1 MVDRLRALWARIRE
15 WWDRFTTRQ
24 KTWIVI
30 GASVVLLT
38 IIILVTVLTRPRYSP
53 LITAETTKEASDIV
67 ALLEGDS
74 ITYRISQD
82 GLKID
87 VLEQQLSQAELLLG
101 ANDIPAVGYSIDNVT
116 SGGFSTTEADKQK
129 KYVVYLESRL
139 ENNFIKNFN
148 AIKNA
153 YVELNIPDNDGTLIR
168 SEEEASASILL
179 ELTDPQAF
187 TEDNAAYLA
196 KAVATAIG
204 NKTTERIQIMD
215 TDGNML
221 FSGGDD
227 ATISGMAT
235 TQLNTKTKA
244 EALVKKEV
252 KSVLLGTNQYDTV
265 EVATNLV
272 LDFSQEE
279 DTTHL
284 YYAPDGQA
292 QGVLSHRDTYA
303 AENVNGTAGV
313 PGTDTNNDETT
324 YVIQDNTNSSSSVE
338 EESYDYLPNERI
350 TKRTSTPGVVD
361 YGASS
366 ISVTAIDYNIIRE
379 EDADTQGLLDD
390 MTWEEYKL
398 ANAASQ
404 PLEVTDEMIDIV
416 AMATGISRENIAMVA
431 YVEPIFFDREGSLVS
446 LTDVLQIVLILL
458 ILGLL
463 AFVILRSMRQQKQPE
478 DETVEE
484 LSVEQ
489 LLESQPDLDSLDN
502 IEVEEGSELKRLIE
516 KFVEDNPEAAAILLR
531 NWLAE
536 DFA

>member
-24 KTWIVI
+24 KTWIII

-53 LITAETTKEASDIV
+53 LITAESTKEASDIV
-67 ALLEGDS
+67 ALLEGDT
-74 ITYRISQD
+74 ITYRISND

-116 SGGFSTTEADKQK
+116 SGGFSTTESDKQK
-129 KYVVYLESRL
+129 KYVLYLESRL
-139 ENNFIKNFN
+139 ESQFLKNFA

-153 YVELNIPDNDGTLIR
+153 HVELKIPDNDGTLIR
-168 SEEEASASILL
+168 SEEEASAWILL
-179 ELTDPQAF
+179 ELNDPQAF

-204 NKTTERIQIMD
+204 NKTAENIQILD
-215 TDGNML
+215 TEGNLL
-221 FSGGDD
+221 FSGGDE

-252 KSVLLGTNQYDTV
+252 KTVLLGTNQYDSV

-313 PGTDTNNDETT
+313 PGTDSNDETT
-324 YVIQDNTNSSSSVE
+324 YVIQDNTNSSSTVE

-379 EDADTQGLLDD
+379 EDARTQGLLDD
-390 MTWEEYKL
+390 LSWEEYKL
-398 ANAASQ
+398 ANAASE

-416 AMATGISRENIAMVA
+416 AKATGISRENIAMVA
-431 YVEPIFFDREGSLVS
+431 YVEPLFFDREGSLVS

-489 LLESQPDLDSLDN
+489 LLESQPDLEALDN

>member
-1 MVDRLRALWARIRE
+1 MVERLRALWARIRE
-15 WWDRFTTRQ
+15 WWNRFTTRQ
-24 KTWIVI
+24 KTLIIV

-38 IIILVTVLTRPRYSP
+38 VIILITVFTRPRYAP
-53 LITAETTKEASDIV
+53 LITAESTKEASEIID
-67 ALLEGDS
+67 LLEGEN
-74 ITYRISQD
+74 ITYQTSRD

-87 VLEQQLSQAELLLG
+87 VLEQQISQAELLLG

-129 KYVVYLESRL
+129 KYVLYLESRL

-204 NKTTERIQIMD
+204 NKTTEQIQIMD
-215 TDGNML
+215 TEGNML

-227 ATISGMAT
+227 ATITGMAT

-272 LDFSQEE
+272 LDFSQRE

-284 YYAPDGQA
+284 YYAPEGQA

-313 PGTDTNNDETT
+313 PGTDSNDETT
-324 YVIQDNTNSSSSVE
+324 YVIPDNTNSSSTVE

-350 TKRTSTPGVVD
+350 TKETSTPGVVD
-361 YGASS
+361 YAQSS
-366 ISVTAIDYNIIRE
+366 VSVTAINYNILRE
-379 EDADTQGLLDD
+379 EDARTQGLLDD
-390 MTWEEYKL
+390 ISWDEYKL

-416 AMATGISRENIAMVA
+416 AKATGIARENIAMVA
-431 YVEPIFFDREGSLVS
+431 YTEPIFFDREAGVN
-446 LTDVLQIVLILL
+446 LTDVLQIILILL

-463 AFVILRSMRQQKQPE
+463 AFVILRSMRQQKSPE
-478 DETVEE
+478 DEAVEE

-489 LLESQPDLDSLDN
+489 LLESQPDLENLEN
-502 IEVEEGSELKRLIE
+502 IEVEESSELKRLIE

-531 NWLAE
+531 NWLSE

>member
-15 WWDRFTTRQ
+15 WWDRFTTKQ
-24 KTWIVI
+24 KTWIII
-30 GASVVLLT
+30 GASVVILT
-38 IIILVTVLTRPRYSP
+38 IAILVTVLTRPRYAP
-53 LITAETTKEASDIV
+53 LITAESTKEASEII
-67 ALLEGDS
+67 ALLEGDN
-74 ITYRISQD
+74 ITYQTSRD

-87 VLEQQLSQAELLLG
+87 VLEQQISQAELLLG

-116 SGGFSTTEADKQK
+116 NGGFSTTEADKQK
-129 KYVVYLESRL
+129 KYILYLESRL
-139 ENNFIKNFN
+139 ENNIKSFN
-148 AIKNA
+148 AIRNA
-153 YVELNIPDNDGTLIR
+153 RVELNIPDNDGTLIR
-168 SEEEASASILL
+168 SEEEASAFILIDR
-179 ELTDPQAF
+179 TDPQAF

-196 KAVATAIG
+196 KAIATAIG
-204 NKTTERIQIMD
+204 NKTTEQIQIMD
-215 TDGNML
+215 FDGNML

-227 ATISGMAT
+227 ASISGMAT
-235 TQLNTKTKA
+235 TQLGMKTKA
-244 EALVKKEV
+244 EAQVKKEV
-252 KSVLLGTNQYDTV
+252 RTVLLGTNQYDRI

-272 LDFSQEE
+272 LDFSQKE

-284 YYAPDGQA
+284 YYAPEGQA
-292 QGVLSHRDTYA
+292 QGVLSHKDTYA

-313 PGTDTNNDETT
+313 PGTDTNDETT

-350 TKRTSTPGVVD
+350 TKETSTPGVVD

-366 ISVTAIDYNIIRE
+366 ISVTAIENRVIRE
-379 EDADTQGLLDD
+379 EDARTQGFLDD
-390 MTWEEYKL
+390 MSWDEYKL
-398 ANAASQ
+398 ANATSE

-416 AMATGISRENIAMVA
+416 AKATGIARENIAMVA
-431 YVEPIFFDREGSLVS
+431 YREPIFFDREGSLVS
-446 LTDVLQIVLILL
+446 LTDILQILLILL

-489 LLESQPDLDSLDN
+489 LLESQPDLDTLDN